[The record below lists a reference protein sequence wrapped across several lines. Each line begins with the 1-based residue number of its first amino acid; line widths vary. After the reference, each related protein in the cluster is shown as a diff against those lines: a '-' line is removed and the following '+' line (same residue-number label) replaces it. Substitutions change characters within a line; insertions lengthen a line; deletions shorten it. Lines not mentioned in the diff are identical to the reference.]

1 MIRINDSDITRLC
14 DRLDS
19 HANSALLSDAEQLDL
34 HLAAAILRT
43 LMRSGALDAGVD
55 IELR

>member
-19 HANSALLSDAEQLDL
+19 RANSALLTDAERLDL
-34 HLAAAILRT
+34 HLAAAVLRA

-55 IELR
+55 IEL